1 MNKVRLCAIIFA
13 ANASFLLLPR
23 FVRAQNHPNT
33 LSLDGLWLTD
43 GYGKLV
49 EFKGN
54 DLLVYEVTKL
64 SCILSEEA
72 SRKTET
78 GTADEIVFAAD
89 DDTSRI
95 VLGPAQDTLFV
106 NVDR

>member
-13 ANASFLLLPR
+13 ANASFLLPR
-23 FVRAQNHPNT
+23 FARAQNHPTT

-43 GYGKLV
+43 GYGELV

-64 SCILSEEA
+64 SCILSEKA

-89 DDTSRI
+89 DDTFRI